1 METCKLT
8 RSYDYLLS
16 KVKTFYDLDSLTPIQ
31 ERSSVYIIERSP
43 RDYEFML
50 DLFAPEYARA
60 NVSKIKQM
68 SSLFDLLH
76 YVDYDYSSTKNSEL
90 RIEIYNHQPE
100 LYRKS
105 LLQISFGNVLYFSIS
120 NQLESIPESET
131 QSECVPESIMFAS
144 KKYLKNNE
152 LINDYIFEEIY
163 SYSLIELAKFIEPG
177 MTFAL
182 FNNIDNKT
190 VDELRIENLKNTD
203 LTYCSK
209 AESGMFFYN
218 FSMEPKD
225 FFVPLKRVF
234 SNKLMH
240 QVKTIESLLRF
251 ESNLK
256 YGKTVYELMFNYSL
270 SEHKFRTPTNLYSVV
285 FTYDYEFELSVTL
298 YFKFKNN
305 EIRYL
310 EVDIDTHHTVDI
322 SGYEAIYDYIHNR
335 IKILLTSNLGINP
348 EELTNQ
354 SVLLYKMVSI

>member
-1 METCKLT
+1 MIQ
-8 RSYDYLLS
+8 SYDFLLS
-16 KVKTFYDLDSLTPIQ
+16 KIKTFYSLDSLNPILGRSSLYLI
-31 ERSSVYIIERSP
+31 ERSS

-50 DLFAPEYARA
+50 DLFDTAYAKA

-68 SSLFDLLH
+68 SSLFDLIH

-90 RIEIYNHQPE
+90 RIEIYNLQPE
-100 LYRKS
+100 LHMQG
-105 LLQISFGNVLYFSIS
+105 LIQISFGNVLYFSIS
-120 NQLESIPESET
+120 NQLGCITESAM

-152 LINDYIFEEIY
+152 PIKDDVFEEIY
-163 SYSLIELAKFIEPG
+163 SEHLIELAKFIEPE
-177 MTFAL
+177 MTLAS
-182 FNNIDNKT
+182 FNDISKKT
-190 VDELRIENLKNTD
+190 VDELRVENLKNTD

-209 AESGMFFYN
+209 AESGLFFYN

-234 SNKLMH
+234 SNNLMH

-270 SEHKFRTPTNLYSVV
+270 SEHKFRTPTNLYSVI

-310 EVDIDTHHTVDI
+310 EVDIDTQHTVDI
-322 SGYEAIYDYIHNR
+322 SGYDAIYAYLQNR
-335 IKILLTSNLGINP
+335 IKERLTTQLGVLSY
-348 EELTNQ
+348 ELTNE
-354 SVLLYKMVSI
+354 SILLYRMMAI